1 MLQRVF
7 LAGWVLVVAVL
18 FLAAGAFTAA
28 RILIPELEKYRQDIE
43 TAASRAFQ
51 HEVTIGALHATLRG
65 INPALRLENV
75 VIAGEGE
82 HRLAIREVRI
92 SLDTWHYLSEQEI
105 APSGVDIIGVELALV
120 RDADGQFHLE
130 HFGGDTAVDLSVL
143 FGMSRLSLRDAD
155 ITLTD
160 LQRGMAPQRFS
171 GVVLS
176 LKNTDYTHTLAG
188 YAMLPDALGK
198 RVDIQAELYGHA
210 SHLREWQGRVYLK
223 AGSVGLQA
231 LLAQYPFEHVRVGGI
246 ADVRL
251 WADVSSTRVNML
263 RGEVD
268 VSDFLLAHGAAAG
281 SHQFAADSVR
291 GQFGLQRTAT
301 GWKFALQEFEVE
313 SGGRSWETG
322 HMAAAVGQADGR
334 TFLNGTAA
342 LIDLDGLGILLPALP
357 GLDAGMRTRFAQLQP
372 SGVVRDLQVSLERQG
387 DITRLRRLAA
397 RFSGVGCE
405 QSGVIP
411 HFSGIDGDVSGT
423 FETGVLTLRSR
434 NATVGDT
441 RLFRG
446 VLPIDTADGHIT
458 WQQTDQRLELASEAL
473 RITNRDLELTTD
485 FAFDLPVQ
493 GAPSINLEL
502 DLVQASLDRVSY
514 YLPARVMP
522 ASGVAWLDRS
532 LRAGVIR
539 NGTVRVNGRLDQLP
553 FDQGEGVLEVRLP
566 VSQARLEYHPGWSA
580 VTDLDAQVNFTGRA
594 MDITSHAGAIRS
606 ARIEQ
611 VTARIKDL
619 AKPDLQILGDVRGS
633 LDVMLDEL
641 GSSPLGVTY
650 GGLVDRARTSGAAS
664 LGLDIHVAL
673 WKPHA
678 PVEVSGTID
687 LNRNDLSLPDA
698 DLVLESISG
707 QLAFDNNG
715 VTGKGLKARLFGKPA
730 SIRVWNEPRKSTV
743 YVQLD
748 GRFALLER
756 FGGDSGMLRKAVDGS
771 SDWRI
776 LLGVQGVAARGQ
788 QANVSLTISSSL
800 AGTTIKLPAP
810 FGKQGDAVRELS
822 FNVDNVESR
831 EKILRVR
838 YGDILQGLLAL
849 GAGKQGI
856 KLQQGVIS
864 VGGASPE
871 LPGNRT
877 LLVTGRL
884 ARLDPAEWQPFVAA
898 DAAAPV
904 LPLKIDLTV
913 DELDAAGWLL
923 HDVGVQVQSAGLA
936 REIKVNGPSIAG
948 DIQLQDSGGRLKRV
962 VMNLDRLKL
971 QPPEPAQ
978 SRETQD
984 LSPADMPD
992 LQIAVRNLVYDKAAL
1007 GSFEMLAE
1015 KQTDDSLAIKR
1026 LSLSSRALKL
1036 SLTGDWKHTDGKQWS
1051 TIDMV
1056 IDDGDMEKL
1065 LELFGYQKSIKD
1077 GRLKGSMRI
1086 AWAGA
1091 PWMFSPER
1099 ADGKVQLSIKDGQLV
1114 DVEPGA
1120 TGRVLGLLSVSSL
1133 PRRLTLDF
1141 SDLFADGFSF
1151 DTIEGSFLVD
1161 SGNAY
1166 TNDLVVDGPA
1176 ARIEISGRVGLADKD
1191 YDQLVS
1197 VTPYIKSGLSIAGA
1211 LAGGPAVGAV
1221 MIVAE
1226 TLLKDQLEPLNK
1238 LARKQYTVTGPW
1250 TDPVVTRVKA
1260 ADTGKEEV
1268 DTGKGPAGFGF
1279 GNEYPCVQQGR
1290 LRGHAGNCA
1299 ILRGRSQADR

>member
-1 MLQRVF
+1 MLHRV
-7 LAGWVLVVAVL
+7 LHAGWLLAVAVL
-18 FLAAGAFTAA
+18 LLAAGVFTAA
-28 RILIPELEKYRQDIE
+28 RILIPVLEEYRHEIE
-43 TAASRAFQ
+43 MATSRALQ
-51 HEVTIGALHATLRG
+51 HEVTIGSLRATLRG

-75 VIAGEGE
+75 VIAADGE
-82 HRLAIREVRI
+82 HRIAIREVRI
-92 SLDTWHYLSEQEI
+92 SLDTWRYLSEQEI
-105 APSGVDIIGVELALV
+105 APSGIDIIGVDLSLV
-120 RDADGQFHLE
+120 RDVEGQFHLE
-130 HFGGDTAVDLSVL
+130 YFGADAAANLSVL
-143 FGMSRLSLRDAD
+143 FGMSRLSLRDAG

-160 LQRGMAPQRFS
+160 RQRGTAPQRFS
-171 GVVLS
+171 GVMLS
-176 LKNTDYTHTLAG
+176 LKNAGYTHTLAG
-188 YAMLPDALGK
+188 YAMLPDALGR

-210 SHLREWQGRVYLK
+210 SHLRDWQGRVYLK
-223 AGSVGLQA
+223 TGSLNLPA
-231 LLAQYPFEHVRVGGI
+231 LLEQYPLEGVRAAGI

-251 WADVSSTRVNML
+251 WADLSSTRVNEL
-263 RGEVD
+263 SGEVD
-268 VSDFLLAHGAAAG
+268 ISDFSLAHSSAAG
-281 SHQFAADSVR
+281 SHQFAADSVQ
-291 GQFGLQRTAT
+291 GQFGLQRSAA
-301 GWKFALQEFEVE
+301 GWKFALQQLVIR
-313 SGGRSWETG
+313 SDGRSWETE
-322 HMAAAVGQADGR
+322 HLAAAVGEAEGR
-334 TFLNGTAA
+334 TFLNAA
-342 LIDLDGLGILLPALP
+342 APLINLDGLADLLPAIP
-357 GLDAGMRTRFAQLQP
+357 GLDAGTRTWFAQLQP
-372 SGVVRDLQVSLERQG
+372 RGVVRDLQVSLERQG
-387 DITRLRRLAA
+387 DIARLRRLVA
-397 RFSGVGCE
+397 RFSGMGCE

-411 HFSGIDGDVSGT
+411 HFSGLDGDVSGT
-423 FETGVLTLRSR
+423 FETGVLTLKSR

-446 VLPIDTADGHIT
+446 VLPIDVADGRIT
-458 WQQTDQRLELASEAL
+458 WQQTDQRLELASEGL
-473 RITNRDLELTTD
+473 RITNRDLELTAE
-485 FAFDLPVQ
+485 FAFDMPAQ
-493 GAPSINLEL
+493 GAPSINLAL
-502 DLVQASLDRVSY
+502 DLAHASLDRVSY
-514 YLPARVMP
+514 YLPARKMP
-522 ASGVAWLDRS
+522 ATGVAWLDRS

-566 VSQARLEYHPGWSA
+566 VTQARLEYHPGWSA

-594 MDITSHAGAIRS
+594 MDITGHSGAIRS

-611 VTARIKDL
+611 VTARINNL

-633 LDVMLDEL
+633 LGVMLAEL

-664 LGLDIHVAL
+664 LGLDIQVAL
-673 WKPHA
+673 WKPDH
-678 PVEVSGTID
+678 PVMVSGTIG
-687 LNRNDLSLPDA
+687 LNRNDLRLPDA

-743 YVQLD
+743 YIQLD
-748 GRFALLER
+748 GRFGLLER
-756 FGGDSGMLRKAVDGS
+756 FAGDSGMLRKAVDGS

-776 LLGVQGVAARGQ
+776 LLDVHGVAARGQ
-788 QANVSLTISSSL
+788 QANIGLNISSSL
-800 AGTTIKLPAP
+800 AGSTIKLPAP
-810 FGKQGDAVRELS
+810 FGKQNDAVRELS
-822 FNVDNVESR
+822 FKVDNVESS
-831 EKILRVR
+831 EKILQVR
-838 YGDILQGLLAL
+838 YGDILQGLLKL

-856 KLQQGVIS
+856 QLQQGAIS
-864 VGGASPE
+864 VGGGSPE
-871 LPGNRT
+871 LPGSRT
-877 LLVTGRL
+877 LLVAGRL
-884 ARLDPAEWQPFVAA
+884 ARLDPAEWQPFIAA
-898 DAAAPV
+898 DSAAAV

-923 HDVGVQVQSAGLA
+923 HDVSMQVQSAGLA
-936 REIKVNGPSIAG
+936 REITVNGPSIAG

-962 VMNLDRLKL
+962 VMNLERLKL
-971 QPPEPAQ
+971 QPPEAAQ

-984 LSPADMPD
+984 LAPADMPD
-992 LQIAVRNLVYDKAAL
+992 LQVAVRNLVYDKAAL

-1026 LSLSSRALKL
+1026 LSLSSSVLKL
-1036 SLTGDWKHTDGKQWS
+1036 SLTGDWKQTDGKQWS
-1051 TIDMV
+1051 TVDMV
-1056 IDDGDMEKL
+1056 ISDGDMEKL
-1065 LELFGYQKSIKD
+1065 LDLFGYQKSIKD

-1099 ADGKVQLSIKDGQLV
+1099 ADGKVRLNIKDGQLI

-1151 DTIEGSFLVD
+1151 DSIEGSFLVD

-1197 VTPYIKSGLSIAGA
+1197 VTPYIKSGLSLAGA
-1211 LAGGPAVGAV
+1211 IAGGPAVGAV

-1260 ADTGKEEV
+1260 AETGK
-1268 DTGKGPAGFGF
+1268 DDAAAGKGSSLFEF
-1279 GNEYPCVQQGR
+1279 GNE
-1290 LRGHAGNCA
+1290 
-1299 ILRGRSQADR
+1299 

>member
-7 LAGWVLVVAVL
+7 LAGWLLAVAVL
-18 FLAAGAFTAA
+18 FLAAGAFTAV
-28 RILIPELEKYRQDIE
+28 RLWIPELEKYREEIE
-43 TAASRAFQ
+43 LAASRAFQ
-51 HEVTIGALHATLRG
+51 HEVTIGAVHATLRG

-92 SLDTWHYLSEQEI
+92 SLDTWHYLREQEI
-105 APSGVDIIGVELALV
+105 APSGVDIIGVDLSLV
-120 RDADGQFHLE
+120 RDTDGQFHLE
-130 HFGGDTAVDLSVL
+130 HFGRDAAADLSVL
-143 FGMSRLSLRDAD
+143 FGMSRLSLRDAGV
-155 ITLTD
+155 TLTD

-176 LKNTDYTHTLAG
+176 LKNAGYTHTLTG

-223 AGSVGLQA
+223 AGSVGLPA
-231 LLAQYPFEHVRVGGI
+231 LLAQYPLEGVRAGGV
-246 ADVRL
+246 ADMRL

-268 VSDFLLAHGAAAG
+268 VSDFLLAHSGTAG
-281 SHQFAADSVR
+281 SHQFIADSVQ
-291 GQFGLQRTAT
+291 GQFGLQRTTA
-301 GWKFALQEFEVE
+301 GWKFALQQLAIS
-313 SGGRSWETG
+313 SGGRSWETE
-322 HMAAAVGQADGR
+322 HLAFAVGEADGR
-334 TFLNGTAA
+334 TFLNGAAA
-342 LIDLDGLGILLPALP
+342 LINLDGLGGLLPVIP
-357 GLDAGMRTRFAQLQP
+357 GLDTEIRTRFAQLQP
-372 SGVVRDLQVSLERQG
+372 RGVVRDLQVSLERQG

-397 RFSGVGCE
+397 RFSSVSWE
-405 QSGVIP
+405 QSGAIP
-411 HFSGIDGDVSGT
+411 HFSGLDGDVSGT
-423 FETGVLTLRSR
+423 FEAGVLTLRSR
-434 NATVGDT
+434 NAMFGDT

-446 VLPIDTADGHIT
+446 VLPIDTADGRIT

-473 RITNRDLELTTD
+473 RITNRDLALTAN
-485 FAFDLPVQ
+485 FAFDMPVQ
-493 GAPSINLEL
+493 GAPAINLML
-502 DLVQASLDRVSY
+502 DLEHASLDRVSY
-514 YLPARVMP
+514 YLPARKMP

-539 NGTVRVNGRLDQLP
+539 NGTVRVKGRLDQLP

-566 VSQARLEYHPGWSA
+566 VTQARLEYHPGWTA
-580 VTDLDAQVNFTGRA
+580 VTDLEAQVNFTGRA
-594 MDITSHAGAIRS
+594 MDITGHTGAIRS
-606 ARIEQ
+606 PGIEQ

-619 AKPDLQILGDVRGS
+619 AKPELQILGDVRGS
-633 LDVMLDEL
+633 LAVMLAEL

-650 GGLVDRARTSGAAS
+650 GGLVDRASTSGAAS
-664 LGLDIHVAL
+664 LGLDIQVAL

-678 PVEVSGTID
+678 PVEVSGTIGLD
-687 LNRNDLSLPDA
+687 RNDLRLADA
-698 DLVLESISG
+698 DLALESISG

-715 VTGKGLKARLFGKPA
+715 VSGKGLKARLFGKPA

-748 GRFALLER
+748 GRFGLLER

-776 LLGVQGVAARGQ
+776 LLGVHGAAARGQ
-788 QANVSLTISSSL
+788 QASIGLTISSSL
-800 AGTTIKLPAP
+800 DGTTIKLPAP

-822 FNVDNVESR
+822 FTVDNVESR
-831 EKILRVR
+831 EKILQVK
-838 YGDILQGLLAL
+838 YGDILQGLLKL

-856 KLQQGVIS
+856 QLQQGAIS

-871 LPGNRT
+871 LPDSKV
-877 LLVTGRL
+877 LLVAGRL

-913 DELDAAGWLL
+913 DELDVAGWLL
-923 HDVGVQVQSAGLA
+923 HDVNMQIQSAGLA

-948 DIQLQDSGGRLKRV
+948 DIQLQDSGGRLQRV
-962 VMNLDRLKL
+962 VMNLEKLKL
-971 QPPEPAQ
+971 QPPEPDQ
-978 SRETQD
+978 SRETLD

-992 LQIAVRNLVYDKAAL
+992 LQVVVRNLVYDRAAL

-1015 KQTDDSLAIKR
+1015 KQTNDSLVIKR

-1036 SLTGDWKHTDGKQWS
+1036 NLTGDWKQIDGKQWS
-1051 TIDMV
+1051 TVDMV
-1056 IDDGDMEKL
+1056 ISDGDMEKL
-1065 LELFGYQKSIKD
+1065 LEMFGYQQSIKG
-1077 GRLKGSMRI
+1077 GRLSGTMRI

-1091 PWMFSPER
+1091 PWMFSPAR
-1099 ADGKVQLSIKDGQLV
+1099 ADGKVRLSIKDGQLV

-1120 TGRVLGLLSVSSL
+1120 TGRVVGLLSVSSL

-1226 TLLKDQLEPLNK
+1226 TLLKDQLDPLNK

-1250 TDPVVTRVKA
+1250 TDPVVTKVSA
-1260 ADTGKEEV
+1260 AETGK
-1268 DTGKGPAGFGF
+1268 DGADAGKGSSLYEFSG
-1279 GNEYPCVQQGR
+1279 E
-1290 LRGHAGNCA
+1290 
-1299 ILRGRSQADR
+1299 